1 MTQSTMKRC
10 ARPDNACQAPAEM
23 TDGARTPAANPLPTA
38 TPRADIWETEDAAH
52 LAIELPGVAEDGLE
66 LQVENDRLTLTA
78 TPDAIAAEGR
88 MLRREWRPARFQRT
102 FVLTDDADREAIE
115 AHLRH
120 GLLTVRVPRRAEKRP
135 RSVPIRV
142 TAD

>member
-10 ARPDNACQAPAEM
+10 ADAEAACQ
-23 TDGARTPAANPLPTA
+23 TPAQSQSRSHTAAAYPVPTV
-38 TPRADIWETEDAAH
+38 TPRADIWESEDAAH
-52 LAIELPGVAEDGLE
+52 LAIEIPGVAEAGLE

-78 TPDAIAAEGR
+78 TPDTAAADGR
-88 MLRREWRPARFQRT
+88 ALRGEWRATRFQRT

-142 TAD
+142 NAD